1 MKEMVMILPASA
13 YNALGNVRTIPRLAA
28 ARHGGQ
34 IWLRGIS
41 PHQPEKALRQLPVL
55 HTYLL
60 DAEERLFL
68 PGKRTPHSALP
79 CLSWEPM
86 FSFIKAELPMSALPA
101 RLQERYMPVL
111 APSGVPAEVQALLT
125 SLQTWKEYA
134 ETAPLIRL
142 QRLRFAATEVGQVLI
157 TGTPLP
163 PIPGKAYTIRYNI
176 LLPAGYDFDLPAL
189 ASLTAARLNPEND
202 ALLLFHV
209 NGQWERIPAQNF
221 VRATRSAIR
230 LTHSVT

>member
-1 MKEMVMILPASA
+1 MVLPASA

-28 ARHGGQ
+28 ARHGDH

-68 PGKRTPHSALP
+68 SGKRTPHSALP
-79 CLSWEPM
+79 YLSWEPLL
-86 FSFIKAELPMSALPA
+86 SFIKAELPMSALPA
-101 RLQERYMPVL
+101 RLQEQYMPVL
-111 APSGVPAEVQALLT
+111 VPSGIPAEVQALLT

-142 QRLRFAATEVGQVLI
+142 QRLRFAATEDGRALI
-157 TGTPLP
+157 TGTPVP
-163 PIPGKAYTIRYNI
+163 SIPGKVYTIRYNI

-189 ASLTAARLNPEND
+189 ASLTAARLNPENT

-230 LTHSVT
+230 LTHSAT